1 MALLCKE
8 LTAAPAKA
16 LVEGCI
22 ALAHL
27 ANDVP
32 ERPLKKAGKPDVALS
47 SWVMSMT
54 IGYVASQ
61 HGAVAIFSN
70 MNAYNA

>member
-1 MALLCKE
+1 MFEIAKTQQSRDDFPHWLGQEVALLCKE

-32 ERPLKKAGKPDVALS
+32 GR
-47 SWVMSMT
+47 
-54 IGYVASQ
+54 
-61 HGAVAIFSN
+61 
-70 MNAYNA
+70 